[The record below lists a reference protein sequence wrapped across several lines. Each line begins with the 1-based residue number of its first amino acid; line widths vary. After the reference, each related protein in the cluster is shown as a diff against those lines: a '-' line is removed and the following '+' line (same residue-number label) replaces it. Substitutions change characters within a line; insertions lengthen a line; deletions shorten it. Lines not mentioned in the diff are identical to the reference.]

1 VFIILRAEMTRRAVE
16 ALDKNSEFKKEI
28 DILREEAMAAND
40 AMDPLDRKEYG
51 VLIGLLD
58 ATTFITEAMMN
69 DNFQRFLANVNTD
82 KANEQTAWKN
92 FINSVLK
99 HLKDILGKAPK
110 GTVLNATINLIT
122 TELSNKPQNN
132 TTSKSEVKTETAKET
147 VDQTYSI
154 DKLKTEHPDLFTE
167 ILNIFKK
174 LNQDRVDE
182 GNEPLLENLD
192 NLSSEDISKSLP
204 FKTFWKAKTGFYPN
218 KDKALEDYNKNSKP
232 SKKKVIKEVI
242 SEKRVVSGNISEEE
256 LNDAVEN
263 KIVNK
268 QRIVLLARK
277 LNKGEKLNNTER
289 TL

>member
-1 VFIILRAEMTRRAVE
+1 MTRRAVE